1 LKKDQINLKQKSFIT
16 ELKEQ
21 RQLMSIDK
29 DQINELDITSR
40 LLDIITS
47 MGEDEQADLLEKLEE
62 WRSNDKR
69 GRPRRSYFM
78 PADYVIDEK
87 KAKGLVK
94 NLSLSGAFLNPSE
107 VTSLFIG
114 QEVLL
119 MIPYPDNDRT
129 VRVVGEIVRIDS
141 QGVGIRFKR
150 VSII

>member
-1 LKKDQINLKQKSFIT
+1 MDVNEDQLRESG
-16 ELKEQ
+16 
-21 RQLMSIDK
+21 
-29 DQINELDITSR
+29 ITSR
-40 LLDIITS
+40 LLDIIKS

-69 GRPRRSYFM
+69 GHPRRFYFM
-78 PADYVIDEK
+78 PADYVIDERQG
-87 KAKGLVK
+87 KGLVK
-94 NLSLSGAFLNPSE
+94 DVSLSGAFLKPSE

-141 QGVGIRFKR
+141 QGVGIKFRR
-150 VSII
+150 ESIMQ